1 MKCKLG
7 GYLFVR
13 LKCFVYHG
21 RLQFFFFVVC
31 ESYTSPACV
40 FRVLIVVPASVVS
53 DSG

>member
-21 RLQFFFFVVC
+21 RLQFFFLWFARVTPVPHAFFV
-31 ESYTSPACV
+31 Y
-40 FRVLIVVPASVVS
+40 
-53 DSG
+53 